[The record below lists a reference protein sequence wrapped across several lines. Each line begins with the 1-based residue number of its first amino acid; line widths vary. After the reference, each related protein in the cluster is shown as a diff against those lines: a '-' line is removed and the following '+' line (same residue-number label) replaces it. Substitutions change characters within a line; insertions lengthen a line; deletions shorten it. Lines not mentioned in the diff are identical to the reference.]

1 MRRIIYTTNI
11 IENMNGKIPKIHKE

>member
-11 IENMNGKIPKIHKE
+11 IKNMNGKIRKIHKE